1 MLDDGAIGRG
11 DPSVRHHFRD
21 SVSDTMRITDLA
33 APRKIPPGTG
43 WRKFVYSVSFHK
55 INPGESPRERH
66 YRNLQGRIRRH
77 IRRQYVITVV
87 SGKGGVGVTTMAA
100 CIGGVFRECR
110 PENVIAI
117 DAVPSFGTLADR
129 IDESPPGDY
138 AAIINDTDVQG
149 YADIR
154 EHLGQNTVGLDVLAG
169 NRTSDQPRPLVPAMF
184 SAVLSRLRRTHT
196 VIVIDTS
203 PDLEQGMVELFDAD
217 LKRKGFDGV
226 ALPAGSYELHKI
238 NGVRLDINKSLDELG
253 VQDGDTLVLVP
264 RVAGESFEPQ
274 YESLSTGL
282 AAMGKWLGRDGG
294 DRMFAPV
301 TSLTA
306 AHTAMAIIAMAVG
319 VVLALTLRTRTITD
333 SPVPAAMAGG
343 IGVLLVIGALVVWWG
358 WRERRDLFSGFGW
371 LAVVLLAVAAA
382 CAPPGALGAAHA
394 LIGLV
399 VVVLGAITIGVATR
413 KRWQTAVVTAVV
425 TVCGI
430 LAAVAAV
437 RMFRPVSMQVLAICV
452 LVGLLVLIR
461 MTPTVALWVARVRPP
476 HFGSITG
483 RDLFARRAG
492 MPVDT
497 VAPVSEADADDEDNE
512 LTDITARGTAIAAS
526 ARLVN
531 AVQVGMCVGVSLV
544 LPAAVWG
551 VLTPRQPWA
560 WLALLVAGLTVGL
573 FITQGRGFAAK
584 YQAVALVCGA
594 SAAVCAGVLKYALD
608 TPKGVQT
615 GLLWPAIFVAAFA
628 ALGLAVA
635 LVVPATRFRPIIRL
649 TVEWLEVLAMIALLP
664 AAAALGGLFAWLRH

>member
-1 MLDDGAIGRG
+1 M
-11 DPSVRHHFRD
+11 
-21 SVSDTMRITDLA
+21 T
-33 APRKIPPGTG
+33 APHKVAFPARCAVNICYDKHLCSQVFPAGIPVEG
-43 WRKFVYSVSFHK
+43 FF
-55 INPGESPRERH
+55 E
-66 YRNLQGRIRRH
+66 
-77 IRRQYVITVV
+77 
-87 SGKGGVGVTTMAA
+87 
-100 CIGGVFRECR
+100 
-110 PENVIAI
+110 
-117 DAVPSFGTLADR
+117 
-129 IDESPPGDY
+129 
-138 AAIINDTDVQG
+138 
-149 YADIR
+149 
-154 EHLGQNTVGLDVLAG
+154 
-169 NRTSDQPRPLVPAMF
+169 
-184 SAVLSRLRRTHT
+184 
-196 VIVIDTS
+196 
-203 PDLEQGMVELFDAD
+203 GMVELFDAD

-358 WRERRDLFSGFGW
+358 WRERRDLFSGF
-371 LAVVLLAVAAA
+371 
-382 CAPPGALGAAHA
+382 
-394 LIGLV
+394 GLV

>member
-43 WRKFVYSVSFHK
+43 WRKFGYSVSFHK

-66 YRNLQGRIRRH
+66 YRNLQGR

-129 IDESPPGDY
+129 I
-138 AAIINDTDVQG
+138 
-149 YADIR
+149 
-154 EHLGQNTVGLDVLAG
+154 
-169 NRTSDQPRPLVPAMF
+169 
-184 SAVLSRLRRTHT
+184 
-196 VIVIDTS
+196 
-203 PDLEQGMVELFDAD
+203 
-217 LKRKGFDGV
+217 
-226 ALPAGSYELHKI
+226 
-238 NGVRLDINKSLDELG
+238 
-253 VQDGDTLVLVP
+253 
-264 RVAGESFEPQ
+264 
-274 YESLSTGL
+274 
-282 AAMGKWLGRDGG
+282 GRDGG